1 MSNTVK
7 LSTTTIDILQNFAT
21 INSSI
26 LFKKGNVLKTISN
39 AQNILARAV
48 VEEEFP
54 QDFAIYDLSQLLA
67 AICLFDE
74 PVLVFDNKNYVTI
87 KDSTKG
93 RRSKYYFS
101 NPEITMR
108 NAPDREIKFPGGN
121 INFEVSNGNLKSLT
135 KAAAVYGLPDF
146 TVRSEQDTV
155 TLQSRDKEDD
165 TSNTYDQIVSG
176 NSDDEYTL
184 DFKVENLKL
193 FGINTIQRTDRCH
206 YSVSVSSRMISEW
219 KFSEFDLTYFI
230 ALEP

>member
-1 MSNTVK
+1 MSNNVK
-7 LSTTTIDILQNFAT
+7 LSSTTIEILKNFAT

-26 LFKKGNVLKTISN
+26 LFKKGNVVKTISN

-48 VEEEFP
+48 VEETFP
-54 QDFAIYDLSQLLA
+54 QDFAIYDLSQLLSA
-67 AICLFDE
+67 LYLFDD
-74 PVLVFDNKNYVTI
+74 PILVFDNKNYVTI

-121 INFEVSNGNLKSLT
+121 INFKVSNENIRAIT
-135 KAAAVYGLPDF
+135 QAAAVYSLPDF

-155 TLQSRDKEDD
+155 TLQTRDKEDD

-193 FGINTIQRTDRCH
+193 FGVIGKQYPDKS
-206 YSVSVSSRMISEW
+206 YEVSVSSRMISEW
-219 KFSEFDLTYFI
+219 KYSEFDLTYFI

>member
-1 MSNTVK
+1 MSNNVK
-7 LSTTTIDILQNFAT
+7 LSSTTIEILKNFAT

-26 LFKKGNVLKTISN
+26 LFKKGNVVKTISN

-48 VEEEFP
+48 VEETFP
-54 QDFAIYDLSQLLA
+54 QDFAIYDLSQLLSA
-67 AICLFDE
+67 LYLFDD
-74 PVLVFDNKNYVTI
+74 PILVFDNKNYVTI

-121 INFEVSNGNLKSLT
+121 INFEVSNENIRAIT
-135 KAAAVYGLPDF
+135 QAAAVYSLPDF

-155 TLQSRDKEDD
+155 TLQTRDKEDD

-193 FGINTIQRTDRCH
+193 FGVIGKQYPDKS
-206 YSVSVSSRMISEW
+206 YEVSVSSRMISEW
-219 KFSEFDLTYFI
+219 KYSEFDLTYFI

>member
-1 MSNTVK
+1 MSNTVN
-7 LSTTTIDILQNFAT
+7 LSTTTIQILANFAS

-26 LFKKGNVLKTISN
+26 LFKKGNVIKTISN
-39 AQNILARAV
+39 AQNILAKAV
-48 VEEEFP
+48 VGETFP
-54 QDFAIYDLSQLLA
+54 QDFAIYDLSQFLS
-67 AICLFDE
+67 AISLFND
-74 PVLVFDNKNYVTI
+74 PVLIFDNPNYVTI
-87 KDSTKG
+87 RDATRG

-121 INFEVSNGNLKSLT
+121 INFEVSNENLKSIT
-135 KAAAVYGLPDF
+135 SAAAVYGLPDF

-155 TLQSRDKEDD
+155 TLQTRDKEDD
-165 TSNTYDQIVSG
+165 TSNTYDQVVSG
-176 NSDDEYTL
+176 NADDEYTL

-193 FGINTIQRTDRCH
+193 FGLNSSKYLDKT
-206 YSVSVSSRMISEW
+206 YEVSVSSRMISEW

>member
-1 MSNTVK
+1 MSNNVK
-7 LSTTTIDILQNFAT
+7 LSSTTIEILKNFAT

-26 LFKKGNVLKTISN
+26 LFKKGNVVKTISN

-48 VEEEFP
+48 VEETFP
-54 QDFAIYDLSQLLA
+54 QDFAIYDLSQLLSA
-67 AICLFDE
+67 LYLFDD
-74 PVLVFDNKNYVTI
+74 PILVFDNKNYVTI

-121 INFEVSNGNLKSLT
+121 INFEVSNDNIRAIT
-135 KAAAVYGLPDF
+135 QAAAVYSLPDF

-155 TLQSRDKEDD
+155 TLQTRDKEDD
-165 TSNTYDQIVSG
+165 TSNTYDQVVSG
-176 NSDDEYTL
+176 NADDEYTL

-193 FGINTIQRTDRCH
+193 FGVIGKQYPDKS
-206 YSVSVSSRMISEW
+206 YEVSVSSRMISEW
-219 KFSEFDLTYFI
+219 KYSEFDLTYFI

>member
-1 MSNTVK
+1 MSNNVK
-7 LSTTTIDILQNFAT
+7 LSSTTIEILKNFVT

-26 LFKKGNVLKTISN
+26 LFKKGNVVKTISN

-48 VEEEFP
+48 IKETFP
-54 QDFAIYDLSQLLA
+54 QDFAIYDLGQFLSALY
-67 AICLFDE
+67 LFDD
-74 PVLVFDNKNYVTI
+74 PILVFDNKNYVTI

-121 INFEVSNGNLKSLT
+121 INFEVSNGDIRAIT
-135 KAAAVYGLPDF
+135 QAAAVYSLPDF

-155 TLQSRDKEDD
+155 TLQTRDKEDD
-165 TSNTYDQIVSG
+165 TSNTFDQIVSG
-176 NSDDEYTL
+176 NADDEYTL

-193 FGINTIQRTDRCH
+193 FGAIGKQLPDTS
-206 YSVSVSSRMISEW
+206 YEVSVSSRMISEW
-219 KFSEFDLTYFI
+219 KYSEFDLTYFI